1 MDISDTSTQLPIIK
15 VKILE
20 DQCEQIITKIIT
32 ERGVFNVPVQILML
46 TASLTSA
53 LLCADK
59 IVQTYD
65 TFLTISD

>member
-1 MDISDTSTQLPIIK
+1 MDINDTSTQIPKIK
-15 VKILE
+15 GKILE
-20 DQCEQIITKIIT
+20 DQCEKIITK
-32 ERGVFNVPVQILML
+32 RGVFNVPVQILML

-53 LLCADK
+53 LIYADK

>member
-20 DQCEQIITKIIT
+20 DQCEQIITK
-32 ERGVFNVPVQILML
+32 RGVFNVPVQILML